1 MKKALLFFAIILIN
15 STLFS
20 QEFKRE
26 KYNFNAD
33 WKLKTGDFEN
43 AEWPVFDDAA
53 WRKVTLPHAYNQEEA
68 FEKDIDHHSTSIV
81 WYRKKFKLPKGIK
94 DKKIFLEFDGMR
106 QGGVVYVNGQKV
118 GLHENGVM
126 AFGFDI
132 SKIVKPFP
140 EENTVALRID
150 NDWKYRQVETNAT
163 YQWNN
168 VNFNANYGGIPKNVF
183 LHITDKLYQT
193 LPLYSKLKT
202 TGVYIYPSNIDIKAE
217 TATINAETEIRNEYG
232 SAKTVEYNVVIE
244 DLDGKK
250 IASFSGEK
258 TTILHNETKI
268 IKANNLVKGLH
279 FWSWGY
285 GYLYTVKTILK
296 VDGKII
302 DEVSTKTGFRK
313 TEFKNGEIWLNDRV
327 I

>member
-1 MKKALLFFAIILIN
+1 MKKILLFFGLL
-15 STLFS
+15 LFS
-20 QEFKRE
+20 PSVFAQEFKRE

-94 DKKIFLEFDGMR
+94 DKKIFLEFEGIR

-132 SKIVKPFP
+132 SKIVQPFP
-140 EENTVALRID
+140 NENTVALRID
-150 NDWKYRQVETNAT
+150 NDWKYREKATNST

-168 VNFNANYGGIPKNVF
+168 MNFNANYGGIPKNVF

-217 TATINAETEIRNEYG
+217 TATINAVTEIRNEYG

-258 TTILHNETKI
+258 TTILPNETKI